1 MEGSEKRRAPR
12 WVTLSLGVGSA
23 LLFLAGLLVGFL
35 LREIMLGVL
44 LFAPGTLLFALRGYL
59 EGGEKVVAGVLIF
72 VGLVA
77 IGIELVVYFLG
88 P

>member
-1 MEGSEKRRAPR
+1 MEGSEKLRAPR
-12 WVTLSLGVGSA
+12 WITLSLGVGSA
-23 LLFLAGLLVGFL
+23 WLFLAGLLVSFL
-35 LREIMLGVL
+35 LREIVLGVL
-44 LFAPGTLLFALRGYL
+44 LFALGTILFALRGYL

-77 IGIELVVYFLG
+77 IGIEGVVYFLG

>member
-1 MEGSEKRRAPR
+1 
-12 WVTLSLGVGSA
+12 
-23 LLFLAGLLVGFL
+23 
-35 LREIMLGVL
+35 MLGVL
-44 LFAPGTLLFALRGYL
+44 LFALGAMLFALRGYL

-77 IGIELVVYFLG
+77 IGIEGVVYFLR